1 MEVVPVSTNE
11 LMPLSPPPLSPSLP
25 PGAELIRPRSWASAL
40 GLIALLVGG
49 CEATLNPPPA
59 RNVNL
64 YQKWTLQPGDQLGG
78 YRIQSGLGDVA
89 VDLKGGKVFMPF
101 DGEVQPA
108 AGQEELCVIISS
120 ADVPAYLFRVCGLK
134 QPRLGSLAQGSS
146 LGSGGVV
153 AFATLR
159 RQADGTWAMVE
170 PSEKLIAQFLAAP

>member
-1 MEVVPVSTNE
+1 LGWV
-11 LMPLSPPPLSPSLP
+11 LLLS
-25 PGAELIRPRSWASAL
+25 
-40 GLIALLVGG
+40 GG
-49 CEATLNPPPA
+49 CESTLNPPPA

-64 YQKWTLQPGDQLGG
+64 YQKWTLQPGDQLGS

-108 AGQEELCVIISS
+108 GGQEDLCVIISS
-120 ADVPAYLFRVCGLK
+120 PDVPAYLFRLCGLK

-146 LGSGGVV
+146 LGSGDMV

-170 PSEKLIAQFLAAP
+170 PSEKLITQFLTAP

>member
-1 MEVVPVSTNE
+1 MEIVLVSTNE
-11 LMPLSPPPLSPSLP
+11 LMPFLPPLLP
-25 PGAELIRPRSWASAL
+25 ASVSSGAELIRARPWARAL
-40 GLIALLVGG
+40 GLVILLVGG
-49 CEATLNPPPA
+49 CESRISPPPP

-64 YQKWTLQPGDQLGG
+64 YQKWTLQPGDQLEG

-108 AGQEELCVIISS
+108 AGQEDLCVIISS
-120 ADVPAYLFRVCGLK
+120 PDVPAYLFRLCGLK
-134 QPRLGSLAQGSS
+134 QPRLGPLAQGSS

>member
-1 MEVVPVSTNE
+1 
-11 LMPLSPPPLSPSLP
+11 MPSSPSRLLSSLP
-25 PGAELIRPRSWASAL
+25 SGAELIGTQPLALAL
-40 GLIALLVGG
+40 GWVLLLSGG
-49 CEATLNPPPA
+49 CESTLNPPPA

-64 YQKWTLQPGDQLGG
+64 YQKWTLQPGDQLGS

-108 AGQEELCVIISS
+108 AGQEDLCVIISS
-120 ADVPAYLFRVCGLK
+120 PDVPAYLFRLCGLK

-146 LGSGGVV
+146 LGSGDMV

-170 PSEKLIAQFLAAP
+170 PSEKLITQFLTAP